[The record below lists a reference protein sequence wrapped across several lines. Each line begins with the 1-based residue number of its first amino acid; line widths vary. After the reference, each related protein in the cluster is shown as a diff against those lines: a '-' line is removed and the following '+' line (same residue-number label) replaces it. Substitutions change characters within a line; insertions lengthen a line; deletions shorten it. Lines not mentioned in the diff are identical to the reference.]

1 MTHKEATMKRRST
14 PRWRQVLG
22 KMALNL
28 GKIVGTYRGSASG
41 AQIIEIPGTPPSARA
56 KKRQKR
62 KRR

>member
-1 MTHKEATMKRRST
+1 MKRRNT

-28 GKIVGTYRGSASG
+28 GKIVGRYDGSAAG
-41 AQIIEIPGTPPSARA
+41 AQIIDLPGSRPPARS

-62 KRR
+62 KRH